1 MWHYSRTRQQA
12 ESTKLNVCYV
22 PVWVSI
28 SVIVTKEVVL
38 ANLEKKL
45 QLSYWVRRNIM
56 PTVLSRA
63 IFRGWSTLESRSSHN
78 SGTWTYRPYRTWQI
92 WQSKLLL
99 FCPVSLRN
107 IFVTKSIKSDKFFSI
122 CWGGRRLIRSRA
134 QSSCCSVILLK
145 DTFLCN
151 VWIICNFFY
160 FTILQLHP
168 VVDFKW
174 AMVHG
179 SLFPPLFGRG
189 DTVLLSRYSICN
201 NCIQFY
207 PLKNTTTYY
216 ILRFNHIFI
225 VFSTISTDM
234 TLHESSPLLTTRFE
248 AAGISR
254 YQPPPS
260 LWLTPPLSSRQAIQ
274 APLAAPQK

>member
-78 SGTWTYRPYRTWQI
+78 SGTWTYHPSRTWL
-92 WQSKLLL
+92 WQSKTSLVLSNKLEEYICYQVYQVGQVFLNLLGWQAPHKIEGTVKLLL
-99 FCPVSLRN
+99 SHPVEGYLPLQCL
-107 IFVTKSIKSDKFFSI
+107 DYMYFF
-122 CWGGRRLIRSRA
+122 
-134 QSSCCSVILLK
+134 
-145 DTFLCN
+145 
-151 VWIICNFFY
+151 
-160 FTILQLHP
+160 FTILQLEDP

-179 SLFPPLFGRG
+179 GLFRPLFGRG
-189 DTVLLSRYSICN
+189 DTVVLSHYSICN
-201 NCIQFY
+201 ICIQFY

-216 ILRFNHIFI
+216 ILGFNHIFI
-225 VFSTISTDM
+225 VFSTISADM